1 MTGCAWEGFFSSTQL
16 ARWQEAIALRFSCRK
31 FQAAANIQQLS
42 ALHYAAGRL
51 GLPGVRVEL
60 AECDSNQL
68 FRAIPFIES
77 VEYASQYMALI
88 IDPRVPH
95 ALLHAGIAGEAL
107 VLEATAQGLGTC
119 WVQGTYRKGAVNI
132 ELKPGEKIAALIPYG
147 QPADPQGAS
156 RRKRKPLQ
164 ALCLDDPATWP
175 NWSYQAAE
183 AVRAAPSA
191 INSQPWRFSHAGDT
205 MRLSGSGFGNLN
217 YGIAVLHILCALHQV
232 PHSWRWGEREKSL
245 LIRRKEQHDPV

>member
-1 MTGCAWEGFFSSTQL
+1 MAGCAWEGFFSSAQL
-16 ARWQEAIALRFSCRK
+16 ARWQEVIALRFSCRK
-31 FQAAANIQQLS
+31 FQAAADIQQLS
-42 ALHYAAGRL
+42 ALHYAAGRVA
-51 GLPGVRVEL
+51 LPGLRVEL
-60 AECDSNQL
+60 AECDSTRL
-68 FRAIPFIES
+68 FRAFPLIES
-77 VEYASQYMALI
+77 VEYASHYMALI
-88 IDPRVPH
+88 IQPEVPH

-119 WVQGTYRKGAVNI
+119 WIQGTYRRSAVQI
-132 ELKPGEKIAALIPYG
+132 ALQPGERVAAVIPYG

-156 RRKRKPLQ
+156 RRRRKPLQ

-191 INSQPWRFSHAGDT
+191 LNGQPWRFSHAGNT

-232 PHSWRWGEREKSL
+232 PHYWRWGEGQKSL
-245 LIRRKEQHDPV
+245 LIRREE